1 MRRFRTYNIPKNARG
16 AAVAIGNFDG
26 VHLGHQAIIGMAR
39 VQAQKISA
47 PLGILTFEPHPR
59 SFFSKKLDKDFP
71 SFRLMNANARF
82 HRLEKLGVDLL
93 LEIPFNQ
100 ALCELSDWE
109 FSKKIL
115 NESFGL
121 SHVVVGSDFCFGKDR
136 GGTARSL
143 ENHAAKLGFGLT
155 IAKMKNHGNKVIS
168 STNIRQ
174 ALTEANPQK
183 AAAMLGHWHR
193 IEATVE
199 HGEKRGRELGFP
211 TVNITIDGLQP
222 PAFGVYAV
230 LVDVLTGPHTGSYYG
245 VSSIGVRPMFGK
257 NKPNC
262 ETFIFD
268 FNGDLY
274 GETVSVGLVEYLRNE
289 KTFKSVDAL
298 MNQMDADSI
307 SAQKILEKL

>member
-121 SHVVVGSDFCFGKDR
+121 FTS
-136 GGTARSL
+136 TAHS
-143 ENHAAKLGFGLT
+143 NASSKISNA
-155 IAKMKNHGNKVIS
+155 NHGR
-168 STNIRQ
+168 STPRS
-174 ALTEANPQK
+174 E
-183 AAAMLGHWHR
+183 
-193 IEATVE
+193 
-199 HGEKRGRELGFP
+199 
-211 TVNITIDGLQP
+211 
-222 PAFGVYAV
+222 
-230 LVDVLTGPHTGSYYG
+230 
-245 VSSIGVRPMFGK
+245 
-257 NKPNC
+257 
-262 ETFIFD
+262 
-268 FNGDLY
+268 
-274 GETVSVGLVEYLRNE
+274 
-289 KTFKSVDAL
+289 
-298 MNQMDADSI
+298 
-307 SAQKILEKL
+307 